1 VRVPGAGANGNIIAL
16 QTAAEAQSV
25 TEFVREKRFEVVG
38 FRVGRERRGR
48 SEGDQRIAGI
58 EVDIRIENL
67 ANFRGG
73 APLPS

>member
-1 VRVPGAGANGNIIAL
+1 M
-16 QTAAEAQSV
+16 
-25 TEFVREKRFEVVG
+25 TEFVREKRFEIVG

-58 EVDIRIENL
+58 EVDIRVENL
-67 ANFRGG
+67 ANFRGR